1 MDPHNPF
8 RVKGHLSYLL
18 SKRFNEKL
26 IKQFCFHF
34 KVFYI
39 FILMK

>member
-8 RVKGHLSYLL
+8 RVKGHWSYLL

-34 KVFYI
+34 
-39 FILMK
+39 